1 VLTTFEY
8 LTLTLFFKFVI
19 K

>member
-1 VLTTFEY
+1 VLITFEY